1 MCEQYA
7 LPPNWWTMEFEEF
20 IEKRSLLIP
29 QRVKSSFDSL
39 RTHRTT

>member
-29 QRVKSSFDSL
+29 QRVKLSFDSL
-39 RTHRTT
+39 RTHRAT